1 MFNLLFIVTKE
12 DSEKVR
18 NLLTFATEKEAVSR
32 LYSEFA
38 YATAGSSGIAKIVG
52 EIIDDD
58 GHVMRCDRYGSE
70 PVRLIE
76 VNPESVENKSEE

>member
-1 MFNLLFIVTKE
+1 MTMFNLLLIVTKE
-12 DSEKVR
+12 SSENVR
-18 NLLTFATEKEAVSR
+18 SLLTFATEKEAVSR

-38 YATAGSSGIAKIVG
+38 YATAGGSGIAKIVG

-70 PVRLIE
+70 PVIM
-76 VNPESVENKSEE
+76 PESEVSE

>member
-1 MFNLLFIVTKE
+1 MFNLLLIVTKE
-12 DSEKVR
+12 DSEKTR
-18 NLLTFATEKEAVSR
+18 SLLTFSTEKEAVSR

-38 YATAGSSGIAKIVG
+38 YATAGGSGIAKIVG

-70 PVRLIE
+70 PVRRVEL
-76 VNPESVENKSEE
+76 PESEVSE

>member
-1 MFNLLFIVTKE
+1 MYNLLLIVTKE
-12 DSEKVR
+12 SSEKVR
-18 NLLTFATEKEAVSR
+18 NLLTFSTEKEAVSR

-38 YATAGSSGIAKIVG
+38 YATAGGSGIAKIVG

-70 PVRLIE
+70 PVLPIE
-76 VNPESVENKSEE
+76 ETESEVSE